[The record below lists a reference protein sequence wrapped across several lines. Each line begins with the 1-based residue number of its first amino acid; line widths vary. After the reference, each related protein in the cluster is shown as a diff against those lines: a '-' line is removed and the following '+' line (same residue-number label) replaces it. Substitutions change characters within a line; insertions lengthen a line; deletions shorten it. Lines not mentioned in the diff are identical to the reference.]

1 MLWTRAARP
10 STGRTQKSPFHIAVG
25 SSPRRIGPFSSLRN
39 TRETFMI
46 FIPVLRLIK
55 RRFYSKL
62 LYKYFYIFLS
72 WKSLQINQFIFLC
85 PTKFFERDSIQS
97 VISHVF
103 SQALTSKSLNHHRV
117 ANSSRV
123 VATQCDIDIF
133 LSRDLGKIDI
143 YQRHFRVNYYYCQHY
158 LFFPRVRCEMDF
170 TVTRVPRA
178 GAAVGGQ
185 RPLQVQA
192 ELSTKFR
199 EYFHNIWISAF
210 SLLIPRIYYIDTML
224 NRHLNMVSSPKIG
237 TLFSKVNYQW

>member
-10 STGRTQKSPFHIAVG
+10 STGRTQRSPFHIAVG
-25 SSPRRIGPFSSLRN
+25 SSQRRIGPFSSLRN
-39 TRETFMI
+39 TRDTCMI
-46 FIPVLRLIK
+46 FFPVLRLIK

-133 LSRDLGKIDI
+133 LSTDLGKIDI
-143 YQRHFRVNYYYCQHY
+143 YQRHFRGNYYYCHIT
-158 LFFPRVRCEMDF
+158 FPPRVEVWDGLFVWLACS
-170 TVTRVPRA
+170 
-178 GAAVGGQ
+178 
-185 RPLQVQA
+185 VQA
-192 ELSTKFR
+192 LQLADSGRYKCRQSWQRNFTNVFTI
-199 EYFHNIWISAF
+199 F
-210 SLLIPRIYYIDTML
+210 
-224 NRHLNMVSSPKIG
+224 G
-237 TLFSKVNYQW
+237 

>member
-10 STGRTQKSPFHIAVG
+10 STGRTQRSPFHIAVG
-25 SSPRRIGPFSSLRN
+25 SSQRRIGPFSSLRN
-39 TRETFMI
+39 TRDTCMI
-46 FIPVLRLIK
+46 FFPVLRLIK

-72 WKSLQINQFIFLC
+72 WKSLQINQFIFFC

-133 LSRDLGKIDI
+133 LSTDLGKIDI
-143 YQRHFRVNYYYCQHY
+143 YQRHFRGNYYYCQHY
-158 LFFPRVRCEMDF
+158 FFPQGLRCEMDF
-170 TVTRVPRA
+170 LCDSRA
-178 GAAVGGQ
+178 PCRRCSWETAAGTSAG
-185 RPLQVQA
+185 RA
-192 ELSTKFR
+192 DNEISRKFSQ
-199 EYFHNIWISAF
+199 YSDKGL
-210 SLLIPRIYYIDTML
+210 LLIYTKNLLWTGILTQTWWV
-224 NRHLNMVSSPKIG
+224 HLG
-237 TLFSKVNYQW
+237 LGYFSAKLITNDND

>member
-10 STGRTQKSPFHIAVG
+10 STGRTQRSPFHIAVG
-25 SSPRRIGPFSSLRN
+25 SSQRRIGPFSSLRN
-39 TRETFMI
+39 TRDTCMI
-46 FIPVLRLIK
+46 FFPVLRLIK

-133 LSRDLGKIDI
+133 LSTDLGKIDI
-143 YQRHFRVNYYYCQHY
+143 YQRHFRGNYYYCQHY
-158 LFFPRVRCEMDF
+158 FSPKGWGVRWTFC
-170 TVTRVPRA
+170 VTRVLRA
-178 GAAVGGQ
+178 GAAARGQ
-185 RPLQVQA
+185 RPVQVQA
-192 ELSTKFR
+192 ELTTKFH
-199 EYFHNIWISAF
+199 ESFHNIRIRAF
-210 SLLIPRIYYIDTML
+210 SLLIPRIYHEQAFKHKHGEFT
-224 NRHLNMVSSPKIG
+224 
-237 TLFSKVNYQW
+237 

>member
-133 LSRDLGKIDI
+133 LSTDLGKIDI

-158 LFFPRVRCEMDF
+158 LFFPRVRCEMDLLCDSCAPCRRCSWG
-170 TVTRVPRA
+170 TAAATSAGRA
-178 GAAVGGQ
+178 
-185 RPLQVQA
+185 LN
-192 ELSTKFR
+192 E
-199 EYFHNIWISAF
+199 ISRIF
-210 SLLIPRIYYIDTML
+210 SQYLDKCFLLIDTKNL
-224 NRHLNMVSSPKIG
+224 LYWHNAEQAFKHG
-237 TLFSKVNYQW
+237 EFT